1 MAFWKNKQ
9 GRYMSYISKMV
20 EIKVFLNEIK
30 IKIIYV
36 YILNGN
42 SILSKAIQHKRH
54 ILKCD
59 RKTIQKE
66 EKDTII
72 TQKPKNSEIII
83 FMNFL

>member
-1 MAFWKNKQ
+1 
-9 GRYMSYISKMV
+9 MSYISKMV

-30 IKIIYV
+30 IKINIIYV

-54 ILKCD
+54 ILKRD
-59 RKTIQKE
+59 RKTIQKD